1 MFLLIKDYSLRKMN
15 KNSREEDTL
24 DSKMPYSRK
33 YNLSNNFYHLFPN
46 QSHTYIPHQSASVK
60 E

>member
-1 MFLLIKDYSLRKMN
+1 MFLLIKDYSLRKTN

-33 YNLSNNFYHLFPN
+33 YNLSNNFYHVS
-46 QSHTYIPHQSASVK
+46 QSKPYIYSPPKS
-60 E
+60 